1 MPEYP
6 AAVQVALQLPQA
18 MQVAAVGSILHSL
31 SYSLK
36 SCLSSSIAE
45 LGLSPKPKSITCGI

>member
-18 MQVAAVGSILHSL
+18 MQVDAVGSSRQ
-31 SYSLK
+31 SF
-36 SCLSSSIAE
+36 
-45 LGLSPKPKSITCGI
+45 P